1 MASTLP
7 SPETVSVTEAAGRG
21 ISALVRAASEGHEI
35 VVERRGEAVAAVV
48 GMQRLGELA
57 ELEADLRSA
66 ALVLTRLATDDGSRT
81 DLEDVIAA
89 FGYDRTELEAELDAD
104 IAAGRA

>member
-7 SPETVSVTEAAGRG
+7 SLETLSVTEAAEHG

-35 VVERRGEAVAAVV
+35 VVERRGQAVAAVV

-66 ALVLTRLATDDGSRT
+66 ALVLTRLATDSGHRT
-81 DLEDVIAA
+81 DLDDAMTA
-89 FGYDRTELEAELDAD
+89 FGFDRSELEAELCAD
-104 IAAGRA
+104 LAAGRA